1 MTYVDTIIQ
10 TAIVLGGT
18 LILAVPFGLYM
29 ARMISYEIRPLE
41 RTLAIVENKF
51 YKLVGIDSNRQMTW
65 KEYLFALLLVDGIVA
80 AIFFIIVSTQNM
92 LPLVT
97 PGLENFSID
106 LAFMQASSFITNTD
120 LQHYIGDQQLSNLS
134 QMVAIIFIMFVA
146 PASAIAVSFAFIR
159 AFIRK
164 NFGLGNFY
172 VDFTR
177 IIITLLLPVAFIS
190 SLLLMV
196 LGAPQTLESSFTVN
210 TLEGNE
216 QVITTGPVASLESI
230 KDLGSNGGG
239 FFGSNSAHPYENPN
253 GLSNAYEIFLML
265 IIPLS
270 LPIAYAKLV
279 GKGRGVSLLIAILI
293 GFGLAFAIALSQ
305 VSGPDL
311 LETRFG
317 SFGSIFFNIASIESN
332 TGSVNSALA
341 GMSPNAVIA
350 LFLGMFVQAIPGAVG
365 TGMMTLIIYVILTL
379 FIVGLMV
386 GKTPEFMSM
395 KISPRDIKL
404 SAIIFL
410 VHPAIILIPTVLAFV
425 TGNVQAITEGEI
437 TPFTYTEVLYEFT
450 SAAANNGS
458 DYFGA
463 SADSPFWNWS
473 TGIVMLLGRFVPLGL
488 MLAIAGSFTMKD
500 RKEVIEPIKTQG
512 PLFISV
518 LVVITFL
525 LTALTFFPFIV
536 IGPFSM

>member
-1 MTYVDTIIQ
+1 M
-10 TAIVLGGT
+10 
-18 LILAVPFGLYM
+18 
-29 ARMISYEIRPLE
+29 
-41 RTLAIVENKF
+41 
-51 YKLVGIDSNRQMTW
+51 
-65 KEYLFALLLVDGIVA
+65 
-80 AIFFIIVSTQNM
+80 
-92 LPLVT
+92 
-97 PGLENFSID
+97 
-106 LAFMQASSFITNTD
+106 
-120 LQHYIGDQQLSNLS
+120 
-134 QMVAIIFIMFVA
+134 
-146 PASAIAVSFAFIR
+146 
-159 AFIRK
+159 
-164 NFGLGNFY
+164 
-172 VDFTR
+172 
-177 IIITLLLPVAFIS
+177 
-190 SLLLMV
+190 
-196 LGAPQTLESSFTVN
+196 
-210 TLEGNE
+210 
-216 QVITTGPVASLESI
+216 ESI

-293 GFGLAFAIALSQ
+293 GFGIAFAIALSQ

-332 TGSVNSALA
+332 TGSANSALA

-365 TGMMTLIIYVILTL
+365 TGMMTMIIYVILTL

-450 SAAANNGS
+450 SAAANYGS

-463 SADSPFWNWS
+463 SADTPFWNWS

-500 RKEVIEPIKTQG
+500 RKKVIEPIKTQG